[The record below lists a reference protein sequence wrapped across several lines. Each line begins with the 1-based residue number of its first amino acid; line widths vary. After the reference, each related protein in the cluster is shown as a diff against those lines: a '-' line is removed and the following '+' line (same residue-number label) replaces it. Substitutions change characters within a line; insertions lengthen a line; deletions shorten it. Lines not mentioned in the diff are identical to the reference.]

1 MENKYSH
8 AVEIRYLDYR
18 DHILIHRVEIEDAT
32 TISSPIDNQL
42 PDLLKQIKDLGF
54 ALEPVTRQRDDSET
68 RTVKFIPG
76 HRVVD
81 IDYVF
86 INLKLKE
93 L

>member
-42 PDLLKQIKDLGF
+42 PDLLKQIKDIGF
-54 ALEPVTRQRDDSET
+54 LLKPVTRQRDGLEI
-68 RTVKFIPG
+68 RRMKFIPG
-76 HRVVD
+76 NRIVD

-86 INLKLKE
+86 TKLKE
-93 L
+93 